1 MHVFRYK
8 ICITY
13 LHTLVLCE
21 IFSLPIISTIQIT
34 LNYIYKKSS
43 TTKYSF
49 WALRLIVLVYATK
62 YVYIYICKFINIH
75 MQTHGNSQ

>member
-49 WALRLIVLVYATK
+49 CVRLYD
-62 YVYIYICKFINIH
+62 
-75 MQTHGNSQ
+75 